1 MSTGD
6 IWSVVGAVAAIVA
19 IIGGIVARDRQI
31 HSTIDGVR
39 KEAESE
45 HKNLHE
51 RINHTHENMVR
62 QTDLQSLTSRIEVM
76 LASMQGQLN
85 TIVSTLLKNKE

>member
-1 MSTGD
+1 MSVGD
-6 IWSVVGAVAAIVA
+6 VWAILGAAAAILTIV
-19 IIGGIVARDRQI
+19 GGIVARDRQI

-39 KEAESE
+39 KDAESE

-51 RINHTHENMVR
+51 RINHTREDMVR
-62 QTDLQSLTSRIEVM
+62 QADLQNHTGRIEAV

-85 TIVSTLLKNKE
+85 MLVSALLKTKE

>member
-6 IWSVVGAVAAIVA
+6 IWSIVGAVAAIVA

-45 HKNLHE
+45 DKNLHE
-51 RINHTHENMVR
+51 RISRTREDMVH
-62 QTDLQSLTSRIEVM
+62 QADLQSYASRIETM

-85 TIVSTLLKNKE
+85 MIVSTLLNKE